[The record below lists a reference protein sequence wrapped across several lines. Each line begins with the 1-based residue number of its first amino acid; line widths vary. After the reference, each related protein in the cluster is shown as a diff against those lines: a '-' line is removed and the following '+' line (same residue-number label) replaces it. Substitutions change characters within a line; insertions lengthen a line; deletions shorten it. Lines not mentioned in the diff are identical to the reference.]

1 MTERRRELL
10 RLCARPSRLCRT
22 GVTREEC
29 EREMR
34 DAVAF
39 HVGGLRDAGERIP
52 EPSNVCATFVSV
64 AA

>member
-1 MTERRRELL
+1 
-10 RLCARPSRLCRT
+10 
-22 GVTREEC
+22 
-29 EREMR
+29 MR